1 MIKIQKEDF
10 NVSMELNSLIS
21 NNIKIGGVASFIG
34 LVRDIVSTENHKQ
47 TLQSMTLE
55 HYPEMTEKKLKQIES
70 QAMARWPLES
80 SLIIHRYGKLI
91 PGDQIVL
98 VACASIHRQAAFDSC
113 NFLMD
118 WLKTDAPFWKL
129 EETAKSENW
138 VEERNEDY
146 LAASKWN
153 NHKT

>member
-1 MIKIQKEDF
+1 
-10 NVSMELNSLIS
+10 
-21 NNIKIGGVASFIG
+21 
-34 LVRDIVSTENHKQ
+34 
-47 TLQSMTLE
+47 MTLE

-80 SLIIHRYGKLI
+80 SLIIHRYGKLK

-129 EETAKSENW
+129 EETGKSENW

>member
-10 NVSMELNSLIS
+10 NISIELNTLIS
-21 NNIKIGGVASFIG
+21 GNIKIGGVASFIG
-34 LVRDIVSTENHKQ
+34 LVRDLVSPENNEQ

-55 HYPEMTEKKLKQIES
+55 HYPEMTERKLKQIES
-70 QAMARWPLES
+70 QAGARWPLET
-80 SLIIHRYGKLI
+80 SLIIHRYGKLK

-98 VACASIHRQAAFDSC
+98 VACASIHRQAAFDAC

-129 EETAKSENW
+129 EKTAKNENW
-138 VEERNEDY
+138 VEDRNEDY

-153 NHKT
+153 NYKN

>member
-10 NVSMELNSLIS
+10 NVSMELNTLIS
-21 NNIKIGGVASFIG
+21 GNIKIGGVASFIG
-34 LVRDIVSTENHKQ
+34 LVRDLVSPENHKQ

-129 EETAKSENW
+129 EETGKSENW

>member
-10 NVSMELNSLIS
+10 NISIELNTLIS
-21 NNIKIGGVASFIG
+21 GNVKIGGVASFIG
-34 LVRDIVSTENHKQ
+34 LVRDLVSPENNVQ

-55 HYPEMTEKKLKQIES
+55 HYPEMTEIKLKQIES
-70 QAMARWPLES
+70 QARARWPLET
-80 SLIIHRYGKLI
+80 SLIIHRYGELK

-98 VACASIHRQAAFDSC
+98 VACASIHRQAAFDAC

-129 EETAKSENW
+129 EKTAKSENW
-138 VEERNEDY
+138 VEDRNEDY
-146 LAASKWN
+146 LASSKWN
-153 NHKT
+153 NHKE